1 MTCLAETPNISI
13 NSIAGP
19 DRGKPVTANRW
30 TRIPA
35 SMDTAELT
43 ASPNPPE
50 GSLLKKYIYK
60 NQRTV
65 AIIILSYESPQI
77 TQIVKINRTS
87 STHLSKP
94 QSIL

>member
-13 NSIAGP
+13 NSMAGP

-50 GSLLKKYIYK
+50 DILVKNKYIK
-60 NQRTV
+60 NQRLVISLT
-65 AIIILSYESPQI
+65 L
-77 TQIVKINRTS
+77 
-87 STHLSKP
+87 
-94 QSIL
+94 